1 MSHKPETPVTF
12 AKKKKPVFPWG
23 LKRNPP
29 KTIWPSTQTEGTCKN
44 TTMAQG
50 QVFGRGRK
58 LRWPRTFETGQEWTF
73 KVMSACRNQV
83 PWQPH
88 PPGRKEVLCCLP
100 LPNLKAAPERTGV
113 GGSYLGAGEI
123 YSDLSLNLAP
133 QQRGSGLDES
143 TGVFSQCPDL
153 SPPQTSDTLQAI
165 HGSGAWATLWFL
177 LLPNQVQKTTLPTPK
192 NGETQTSTE
201 GEGKRSALFLAGDFF
216 RWKPHVGSPLVSL
229 SEGAGASFRDNKMQC
244 VCDLLFWSP
253 RDLEN
258 YLIQVCS
265 EPQNHSFCINTS
277 SGSFLSV
284 IFLSLPWRLC
294 WNFLEDLLG
303 KL

>member
-1 MSHKPETPVTF
+1 MS
-12 AKKKKPVFPWG
+12 
-23 LKRNPP
+23 
-29 KTIWPSTQTEGTCKN
+29 TC
-44 TTMAQG
+44 Q
-50 QVFGRGRK
+50 
-58 LRWPRTFETGQEWTF
+58 
-73 KVMSACRNQV
+73 NQV
-83 PWQPH
+83 SWQLH
-88 PPGRKEVLCCLP
+88 PPGRKEDLCCIP
-100 LPNLKAAPERTGV
+100 LPNLKATPERI
-113 GGSYLGAGEI
+113 GAGAPTWGQARFTPTCPW
-123 YSDLSLNLAP
+123 SWALST
-133 QQRGSGLDES
+133 RGFRIRWEHRC
-143 TGVFSQCPDL
+143 VFPVPWSL
-153 SPPQTSDTLQAI
+153 SPQTSDTLQAI
-165 HGSGAWATLWFL
+165 HSSGTWATLWFL

-201 GEGKRSALFLAGDFF
+201 GEGKHSALFLAGDFF
-216 RWKPHVGSPLVSL
+216 RWKPHLGCLPSFHF
-229 SEGAGASFRDNKMQC
+229 SEGAEASFRDNKMQC

-258 YLIQVCS
+258 YLIQVRS

>member
-1 MSHKPETPVTF
+1 MSHEPETPVTF
-12 AKKKKPVFPWG
+12 AKKETRFSLRSKEKSLKQYG
-23 LKRNPP
+23 LPP
-29 KTIWPSTQTEGTCKN
+29 KRRELLKN

-50 QVFGRGRK
+50 QMFGRGRK
-58 LRWPRTFETGQEWTF
+58 LRWPWTFETGQEWAF
-73 KVMSACRNQV
+73 KVMSTRRNQV

-88 PPGRKEVLCCLP
+88 SPGRKEVLCCLP
-100 LPNLKAAPERTGV
+100 LPNLKAAPPVPEPGPSTRGFWIRWEHRCV
-113 GGSYLGAGEI
+113 FPVPWS
-123 YSDLSLNLAP
+123 LS
-133 QQRGSGLDES
+133 
-143 TGVFSQCPDL
+143 
-153 SPPQTSDTLQAI
+153 PQTSDTLQAI
-165 HGSGAWATLWFL
+165 HNSGTWATLWFL

-201 GEGKRSALFLAGDFF
+201 GEEGKRSALFLAGDFF
-216 RWKPHVGSPLVSL
+216 RWKPHVGCLPSFHF
-229 SEGAGASFRDNKMQC
+229 SEGAEASFRDNKMQC